1 MIYPAI
7 KYNYKEVFM
16 KKSKKK
22 KVGIARLL
30 EISKSKQNIF
40 NLAKL
45 LSMFTTLIKLLQ
57 MWLIYKII
65 SEVSISILNLGK
77 LNTDTIKNYALI
89 LIISGVFYALIR
101 FASSKLVHK
110 GAFEIIYNTK
120 ISLINHL
127 NKIHLG
133 YLNELSLGKLEKI
146 IMTDAEK
153 IEAFLSHHQMD
164 MIEISMTAPL
174 VIIYLFFIDVT
185 LALAVLLPI
194 LVAIPVLALHMA
206 KPENKEYQI
215 ILNDENENV
224 QSEVIEY
231 IKGMNDIKCYDI
243 GKKSMSEYKKAI
255 NSLSDIIIKVA
266 NTSKHYVSLFYAILN
281 LPYLAVIIV
290 TYFRYFSAVNKVE
303 ITSKLV
309 LFLIA
314 ITVLKSTF
322 EMLFIITSSQKE
334 INESVNRIDSIL
346 DIPEIKEPDSYGKL
360 EKYDIEFNKVFFS
373 YGEKQI
379 LKDISFKLEQ
389 GKKLGI
395 VGLSGGGKTTIAKL
409 VIKFLKANSG
419 EIKIGGV
426 NIDDIDTKTLM
437 ENISFVFQESYL
449 FKDSIR
455 FNLCMNKN
463 ISEDKIT
470 KVCKKLNIHNKI
482 MSLKDGYDSVVG
494 ESDGFFSGGEIQRI
508 AVARILLKDSKIIVL
523 DEATSAADTENE
535 LYMQRAF
542 LELAHDKTVLIIAHR
557 LKTVENV
564 DKIIVIEDGRLIESG
579 THEELLSYKGRYH
592 KLYEY
597 QTLSETISI
606 SENQKG
612 EVLC

>member
-1 MIYPAI
+1 
-7 KYNYKEVFM
+7 M

-30 EISKSKQNIF
+30 EISKSKQSLF
-40 NLAKL
+40 NLAKMFT
-45 LSMFTTLIKLLQ
+45 MFTTLIKLLQ
-57 MWLIYKII
+57 MWLVYKII
-65 SEVSISILNLGK
+65 SEVSVSILNSSH
-77 LNTDTIKNYALI
+77 LNTDNIKKYALI

-101 FASSKLVHK
+101 FVSSKLAHK

-146 IMTDAEK
+146 IMADAEK

-164 MIEISMTAPL
+164 MIEISLTAPL
-174 VIIYLFFIDVT
+174 VIIYLFFIDIT
-185 LALAVLLPI
+185 LALAVVIPI
-194 LVAIPVLALHMA
+194 LIAIPVLALHMA
-206 KPENKEYQI
+206 KPENKEYQV

-243 GKKSMSEYKKAI
+243 GKKSMSEYKKAV
-255 NSLSDIIIKVA
+255 NSLSDIIIKIA

-281 LPYLAVIIV
+281 LPYLAVIMV
-290 TYFRYFSAVNKVE
+290 TYFRYFSSANKVE
-303 ITSKLV
+303 LVSELV

-314 ITVLKSTF
+314 ITVLKSNF
-322 EMLFIITSSQKE
+322 EMLFVISSSQKE
-334 INESVNRIDSIL
+334 INESVSRIDSIL
-346 DIPEIKEPDSYGKL
+346 DIPEIKEPAFPERL
-360 EKYDIEFNKVFFS
+360 EKYDIEFSNVFFS
-373 YGEKQI
+373 YGDKEI
-379 LKDISFKLEQ
+379 LNDISFKLEQ
-389 GKKLGI
+389 RQKLGI
-395 VGLSGGGKTTIAKL
+395 VGSSGGGKTTIAKL

-426 NIDDIDTKTLM
+426 NIDDIDNKTLM
-437 ENISFVFQESYL
+437 ENISFVFQENYL
-449 FKDSIR
+449 FKDTIR
-455 FNLCMNKN
+455 FNLSMNKN
-463 ISEDKIT
+463 IPEDKIT
-470 KVCKKLNIHNKI
+470 EICKKLNIHNKI
-482 MSLKDGYDSVVG
+482 MTLENGYDSVVG
-494 ESDGFFSGGEIQRI
+494 EGDGFFSGGEIQRI

-535 LYMQRAF
+535 IYMQKAF

-564 DKIIVIEDGRLIESG
+564 DKIIVIEDGKLIENG
-579 THEELLSYKGRYH
+579 THEELLANKGRYY

-597 QTLSETISI
+597 QNLSETISI
-606 SENQKG
+606 SESQKG